1 MISTNYGNCQAI
13 QNSTVNFKG
22 AGNVSNLGSNAIKKF
37 PILKKVKI
45 DCLPDLAK
53 NTVMI
58 ENGQISD
65 SFIKDVEKAKTPK
78 IFTDIINNSQS
89 LNEVEYLQN
98 CVRAFAGYYC
108 FGAAKARDFLNMLTA
123 KKELFSLNDNE
134 KYKLIISKSD
144 DLDTFHD
151 KLSPQMQEELDDL
164 NDLIEDNADFTPQ
177 YNYILNSLY
186 AFEHKIKNL

>member
-1 MISTNYGNCQAI
+1 M
-13 QNSTVNFKG
+13 
-22 AGNVSNLGSNAIKKF
+22 
-37 PILKKVKI
+37 
-45 DCLPDLAK
+45 AK

-58 ENGQISD
+58 EKGLISD
-65 SFIKDVEKAKTPK
+65 SFVKKVEEAKTPQA
-78 IFTDIINNSQS
+78 FTDTINNSQS

-108 FGAAKARDFLNMLTA
+108 FGVAKARDFLNMLTI
-123 KKELFSLNDNE
+123 KKELFSLNDDE
-134 KYKLIISKSD
+134 KYKLIILKSV

-186 AFEHKIKNL
+186 ALEHKIKLIAFPSISSTGHEFGQHVQNQESLQHCAYPFQAL